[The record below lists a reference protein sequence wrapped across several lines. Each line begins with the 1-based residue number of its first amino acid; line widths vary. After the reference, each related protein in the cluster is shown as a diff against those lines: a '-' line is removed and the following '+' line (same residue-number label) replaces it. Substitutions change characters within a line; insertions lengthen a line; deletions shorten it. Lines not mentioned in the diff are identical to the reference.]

1 MGRII
6 LFAQQKGGAG
16 KTTLLTQVA
25 AKVAGGGATVSIV
38 DLDPQR
44 SASEWHAARVK
55 RRGGDADITLV
66 ESANWRAASDIQ
78 RAGKASDLTLIDS
91 PGTAEVLRRVALRV
105 ADFCVI
111 PCQPSAAD
119 VWACR
124 HTLEIIEGEG
134 VEHCVVLNRVPPRSN
149 AADAAIADLASMGA
163 PVIDPTVGTRA
174 AFTDAF
180 MRGAGVTETAR
191 RSKAAQEI
199 TALTDALSAAF
210 GVRET

>member
-25 AKVAGGGATVSIV
+25 AAVAGQGGTVSIV

-44 SASEWHAARVK
+44 SAADWHAARS
-55 RRGGDADITLV
+55 RSGRAGIELV

-78 RAGKASDLTLIDS
+78 KAAKASDLTLIDS
-91 PGTAEVLRRVALRV
+91 PGTAEVLRRVALRA
-105 ADFCVI
+105 ADFCIV

-134 VEHCVVLNRVPPRSN
+134 TEHVVVLNRVPPR
-149 AADAAIADLASMGA
+149 
-163 PVIDPTVGTRA
+163 
-174 AFTDAF
+174 
-180 MRGAGVTETAR
+180 
-191 RSKAAQEI
+191 
-199 TALTDALSAAF
+199 
-210 GVRET
+210 